1 MLDETKI
8 AKLIRSYAKARGIS
22 DSYASKL
29 VSGSGDTLD
38 RLDGGIGL
46 TLRRANQIILK
57 ISLSWPDDLD
67 WPNYI
72 PRPSKTEDAA

>member
-1 MLDETKI
+1 M
-8 AKLIRSYAKARGIS
+8 AREVS

-29 VSGSGDTLD
+29 ETGSGDTLD

-57 ISLSWPDDLD
+57 ISLAWPTDLD
-67 WPNYI
+67 WPDDV
-72 PRPSKTEDAA
+72 PRPDNTEDAA